1 MTGKDLLITLGDISQ
16 KYYEE
21 AEKDTIASPQKRKI
35 LRKPLLVAAVIALT
49 LLLAGCA
56 VVYMLSLKEI
66 KLGDQRIE
74 QDVYTYDPNSGEA
87 VSYVGKETVTQ
98 QVLTLAGLSG
108 SPASKAA
115 REWYDFCES
124 FDPDMAIKKAT
135 WGSEPEFP
143 EEYKGYGLYT
153 QEQKD
158 KLDEIISKYNLKLRG
173 KPMEFKTTKLLF
185 RALGMENVLNPE
197 SEARMYIN
205 HAAYYENGNLDV
217 DFSIVIPGENGT
229 DFEKTGGYLYYRP
242 KDCFIP
248 DTAVLTEGDWEEWN
262 YATASGDKVLIIR
275 SEESA
280 SAWIF
285 YDMPN
290 CTASLRL
297 NTICKMYEEKEDG
310 VPVAKF
316 DMLTKHQLEQIAEA
330 IDFSLEP
337 KLVEGWETLPDNSVP
352 AGQEINGYKIE
363 PVSAFTDGYGYKIV
377 LRVTA
382 PEGVA
387 LTDPEDNTVGIG
399 AGSTVYG
406 SCVEDGDGKLNTC
419 HYILSNYTG
428 KYDYP
433 QDGSLPYPE
442 GYVVP
447 IYWEDLYSSC
457 YDFNKMESMETLLTE
472 GTWEFDISLNNADT
486 REVEL
491 LSQPITAKACVG
503 WYMDGTDAFE
513 DLQITSIKL
522 RPLGIDLTCENEGA
536 DFLGF
541 TGQPSYIVMLDG
553 TALECCGRGGFQ
565 NPIDLDQVAY
575 VQLADKTI
583 LPMPGVDEKTVAMIA
598 EAIDTEPEGD
608 SIPVYENGVELIS
621 EPVTLKSLAGYAT
634 DATGSMD
641 PLYEYFSLTSFVLH
655 PNGAVAQDH
664 RALETPDTEISV
676 IMKDGSQILL
686 TNSGCG
692 RTADG
697 VAFSTF
703 KAASAIDLTKADHLI
718 FPDGTELAVP
728 PM

>member
-1 MTGKDLLITLGDISQ
+1 MTGKDLLIALGDINR
-16 KYYEE
+16 KYYDE
-21 AEKDTIASPQKRKI
+21 AENDTISSAQSHKI

-98 QVLTLAGLSG
+98 QVLTLAGLRG

-124 FDPDMAIKKAT
+124 FDPDGAIQKAV
-135 WGSEPEFP
+135 WGKEPEFP
-143 EEYKGYGLYT
+143 EEYKGYGLYS

-158 KLDEIISKYNLKLRG
+158 KLDEILTKYDLKLRG
-173 KPMEFKTTKLLF
+173 KPIGFKTSKLLF
-185 RALGMENVLNPE
+185 RALGMENVLNSN
-197 SEARMYIN
+197 SEARMN
-205 HAAYYENGNLDV
+205 VRHAAYYENGNLDV

-229 DFEKTGGYLYYRP
+229 DFEKTSGYLYYRP

-248 DTAVLTEGDWEEWN
+248 DTAVLTEAEWEEWN
-262 YATASGDKVLIIR
+262 YTTASGDKVLILR

-285 YDMPN
+285 CDMPGH
-290 CTASLRL
+290 TASLQL
-297 NTICKMYEEKEDG
+297 NTIHKMYEEKEDG

-316 DMLTKHQLEQIAEA
+316 DMVTKHQLEQVADA

-337 KLVEGWETLPDNSVP
+337 KLIDGWETLPDDSVP

-387 LTDPEDNTVGIG
+387 LTDPEDNTGGIG
-399 AGSTVYG
+399 AGNNLYG
-406 SCVEDGDGKLNTC
+406 RCVEDGDGKLNTC
-419 HYILSNYTG
+419 HFILSDYTS

-433 QDGSLPYPE
+433 EDGSLPYPE
-442 GYVVP
+442 GSIIPV
-447 IYWEDLYSSC
+447 YWEDLYFS
-457 YDFNKMESMETLLTE
+457 YFDFNKMESMETMLTE
-472 GTWEFDISLNNADT
+472 GAWEFDIPLSQADT

-503 WYMDGTDAFE
+503 WYLDGTDAFE
-513 DLQITSIKL
+513 DLQVTSVKL
-522 RPLGIDLTCENEGA
+522 RSLGIDLTSEKGSG
-536 DFLGF
+536 DFLSF
-541 TGQPSYIVMLDG
+541 TGQPSYVVMLDG
-553 TALECCGRGGFQ
+553 SALECWGRGDFE

-583 LPMPGVDEKTVAMIA
+583 LPMPGVDEKTVAVIA
-598 EAIDTEPEGD
+598 DALYTEPEGD
-608 SIPVYENGVELIS
+608 SIPVYEDGVELIH
-621 EPVTLKSLAGYAT
+621 EPVTLKHLAGYAT
-634 DATGSMD
+634 DASGDMD

-655 PNGAVAQDH
+655 PQGAVAQDH
-664 RALETPDTEISV
+664 RALEEADTEISV

-686 TNSGCG
+686 SNSGCG
-692 RTADG
+692 RTVDK

-703 KAASAIDLTKADHLI
+703 KAASTIDLTKVDHLI